1 MSLPQSLAVNLRRF
15 QAGAHTSQKISGDR
29 TSYPSA
35 STITFNLP
43 RSGVLDLQSMAVLAD
58 LYMSDVAGGPVPKA
72 TPIFNSMMIRRVEFV
87 VGGQVVSLN
96 QCGDYGFAY
105 YLSRLYT
112 NSKTRNDYLQTVGL
126 EGLVAIN
133 GGNALGANTPVTTPL
148 VLASEWLGF
157 LSGKHCRYI
166 PLDILPE
173 TQLVIY
179 LHNQNR
185 WTVDTTTTTTA
196 TDISAVDVVELRNVR
211 LVYNRIDFED
221 NMLAKLWADR
231 IGKAPIVIPY
241 ENVVYSEGASVSSTT
256 HSFSAFVNSQ
266 SIDYLIATYRKGDYE
281 TTLASRWVANA
292 GGNGDATTLN
302 QVIFNGAPL
311 SAFQLSP
318 VDAVWATASALGGS
332 GNLLYAPDLSVG
344 SGTPSYTNFRDS
356 FFALIHRMK
365 MDTEPED
372 GKGWITGTS
381 TYGQSME
388 VQLNLS
394 GGDGNSKKPVIIA
407 FTTGSLEVGAGRQ
420 IAIAL

>member
-58 LYMSDVAGGPVPKA
+58 LYMKDSALTSQFT
-72 TPIFNSMMIRRVEFV
+72 TPLFNEMLIRRVEFV

-96 QCGDYGFAY
+96 QCGDYGFSY
-105 YLSRLYT
+105 YLSRLFT

-126 EGLVAIN
+126 EGSVQSVAISAS
-133 GGNALGANTPVTTPL
+133 GTSTPL

-179 LHNQNR
+179 LHNTNR
-185 WTVDTTTTTTA
+185 WATA
-196 TDISAVDVVELRNVR
+196 DNSAVDEIALTNVR

-241 ENVVYSEGASVSSTT
+241 ENVVYAEGASTTSAT

-266 SIDYLIATYRKGDYE
+266 SVDYLIATYRKGDYE
-281 TTLASRWVANA
+281 STWANRWTAYAGNTT
-292 GGNGDATTLN
+292 NGALN

-318 VDAVWATASALGGS
+318 VDAVWQTASSLGGS
-332 GNLLYAPDLSVG
+332 GNLLYAPDM
-344 SGTPSYTNFRDS
+344 GTFANFRDS
-356 FFALIHRMK
+356 NFALIHRMK
-365 MDTEPED
+365 LDTEPED
-372 GKGWITGTS
+372 GKGWVTGTS

-394 GGDGNSKKPVIIA
+394 GGDTSADGKKPVIIA